1 MHAEMKNDDTFMN
14 IKSTI
19 VDMNSHSI
27 IEIGLHE
34 VLYSSINTQHYSFI
48 IHYTQLSFRLREQ

>member
-1 MHAEMKNDDTFMN
+1 MKNDDTFMN